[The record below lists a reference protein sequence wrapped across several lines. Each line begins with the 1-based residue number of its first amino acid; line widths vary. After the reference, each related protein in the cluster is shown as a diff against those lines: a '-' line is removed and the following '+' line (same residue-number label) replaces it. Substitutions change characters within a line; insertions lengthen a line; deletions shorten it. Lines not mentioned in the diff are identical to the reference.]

1 MAKKQN
7 IYIGSREGNRRIE
20 RAIPRLMNEEGF
32 AKRQAT
38 AVAIRLESVG
48 RLRENGNPSKRPLVP
63 TVKPIRGL
71 PMVAAVVAQS
81 KKNRQPKKT
90 KNVTVEPVKS
100 ASTLNYQI
108 GVRNKKK
115 RRR

>member
-7 IYIGSREGNRRIE
+7 IYIGGREANRRIE

-32 AKRQAT
+32 GKRQAT

-48 RLRENGNPSKRPLVP
+48 RLRENGNPSARPLVP
-63 TVKPIRGL
+63 TIKPLRGL

-90 KNVTVEPVKS
+90 KDVMVEPVRS
-100 ASTLNYQI
+100 SSTLNYQI
-108 GVRNKKK
+108 GIRKKTKK
-115 RRR
+115 R